1 MSFYKR
7 NKNMK
12 EEKFV
17 IRHGDVIVIST
28 KETPQGKEKKDKALA
43 YGEVTGH
50 SHRMKG
56 GDTQVFEWNEKMYLK
71 VTKRSTLTH
80 EEHGE
85 IEIPVGDYEVII
97 QRDYVPGGWTKV
109 ID

>member
-1 MSFYKR
+1 
-7 NKNMK
+7 MK
-12 EEKFV
+12 EYK
-17 IRHGDVIVIST
+17 IRHGDVIVVST
-28 KETPQGKEKKDKALA
+28 KDKIQGTEKKDKALA

-50 SHRMKG
+50 SHKML
-56 GDTQVFEWNEKMYLK
+56 GDAANVFEWNEKMYLK

-80 EEHGE
+80 EEHGD

-109 ID
+109 VD